1 MRTRTQ
7 RSLLLAFVISI
18 AWCGVV
24 GIYCLLMGRMGR
36 IEERIL
42 GTAAVVGGASILGLA
57 CAVPWERRRW
67 HPLGPIGV
75 LSIMVAMALLLIAIW
90 ADPWGRKW
98 NSYYK
103 VMGVACVIGVSLPYV
118 GLLSIARLKRQY
130 GWVRRVTI
138 VLILLLAASI
148 TYIIL
153 ETPRWPAM
161 MFWERLIGILAIAVA
176 CGTIAVPIMHRM
188 SAIRAREDVKT
199 VDLSL
204 TLTCPRC
211 EKSQQLPAGRSRC
224 TQCGLKFR
232 IDIEEDLCKTC
243 GYPLYRLTSAVC
255 PECGTPIA
263 EDEKV

>member
-75 LSIMVAMALLLIAIW
+75 LSIMVAMTLLLVAIW
-90 ADPWGRKW
+90 ANPWRR
-98 NSYYK
+98 SPFYH
-103 VMGVACVIGVSLPYV
+103 VMGVSCVIGIALPHV
-118 GLLSIARLKRQY
+118 GVLSIARLKRQY

-138 VLILLLAASI
+138 VSIVLLAASI
-148 TYIIL
+148 TYVIL
-153 ETPRWPAM
+153 GEPRWPGFQ
-161 MFWERLIGILAIAVA
+161 FWERLIGILSIAVA
-176 CGTIAVPIMHRM
+176 CGTIAVPIMHRV

-199 VDLSL
+199 VELAL

-224 TQCGLKFR
+224 KQCGLKFR
-232 IDIEEDLCKTC
+232 IDIEEDLCRTC

>member
-18 AWCGVV
+18 AWCGVL

-36 IEERIL
+36 MEERIL
-42 GTAAVVGGASILGLA
+42 ASAAVVGGASILGLA

-67 HPLGPIGV
+67 HPLGPVGV
-75 LSIMVAMALLLIAIW
+75 LSTTVGMALLLFEIW
-90 ADPWGRKW
+90 DSPLLRGSSEHAVGI
-98 NSYYK
+98 S
-103 VMGVACVIGVSLPYV
+103 CVIGIALPHV

-130 GWVRRVTI
+130 GWVRRMTIVSIVLLAVTI
-138 VLILLLAASI
+138 IYVIFA
-148 TYIIL
+148 
-153 ETPRWPAM
+153 EPRWPAAD
-161 MFWERLIGILAIAVA
+161 FWFRLIGIFSIAVV
-176 CGTIAVPIMHRM
+176 CGTTAVPIMHRV

-199 VDLSL
+199 VDLTL

-232 IDIEEDLCKTC
+232 IDIEEDLCGKC
-243 GYPLYRLTSAVC
+243 GYPLYRLTSAAC
-255 PECGTPIA
+255 PECGTPIV
-263 EDEKV
+263 EDEEA